1 MLDVAVLGGGVIGC
15 AVAREL
21 ARAGLRVALYERG
34 RIGGEASG
42 AAAGMLGVQ
51 GETAD
56 DVMLRLGLESRRLY
70 PELLG
75 ALRRETG
82 MTVEF
87 WRQGTLYLA
96 FSGGDAA
103 RLRERQAL
111 QQAAGVASDSLT
123 PRQILALEPQVNRRV
138 RMGALF
144 PLDARVD
151 SVALTQALARAAAA
165 AGCALRQGEDVKS
178 VVAEH
183 GRIAGVLTTSGRVA
197 CGAVVNTMGAW
208 AGHVRGTTALP
219 IRPVRGQIAVVQA
232 TRPPFRH
239 AVYSSRGYAVARR
252 DGRILLGSTYEGVGF
267 DKHVTAGGLATII
280 GAALEL
286 SPALGS
292 LPLSDAW
299 AGLRPAT
306 TDGRPII
313 GADPAVQ
320 GYYIAT
326 GHYRNGIL
334 LAPLTARMVAAL
346 VRGEPH
352 PWQALLG
359 VERFAATNRSA
370 AR

>member
-96 FSGGDAA
+96 FGGGDAA

-111 QQAAGVASDSLT
+111 QQGAGVASDSRP

-183 GRIAGVLTTSGRVA
+183 GRIPGVPTTRGRVA
-197 CGAVVNTMGAW
+197 GGAVVNTMGAW

-219 IRPVRGQIAVVQA
+219 IRPVRGQIAVV
-232 TRPPFRH
+232 
-239 AVYSSRGYAVARR
+239 
-252 DGRILLGSTYEGVGF
+252 
-267 DKHVTAGGLATII
+267 
-280 GAALEL
+280 
-286 SPALGS
+286 
-292 LPLSDAW
+292 
-299 AGLRPAT
+299 
-306 TDGRPII
+306 
-313 GADPAVQ
+313 
-320 GYYIAT
+320 
-326 GHYRNGIL
+326 
-334 LAPLTARMVAAL
+334 
-346 VRGEPH
+346 
-352 PWQALLG
+352 
-359 VERFAATNRSA
+359 
-370 AR
+370 